1 MGWKSFLSFLLS
13 TLSIGGQRRWRPLEQ
28 SGGDRRV
35 GGGTER
41 RPGRTT
47 RRTLRGSG
55 MGGKELEEEDE
66 KLLGW
71 RGRE

>member
-13 TLSIGGQRRWRPLEQ
+13 TPSIGGQRWRPLEQ
-28 SGGDRRV
+28 SEGDRRV

-55 MGGKELEEEDE
+55 MGGRELEEEDE
-66 KLLGW
+66 KLLG
-71 RGRE
+71 